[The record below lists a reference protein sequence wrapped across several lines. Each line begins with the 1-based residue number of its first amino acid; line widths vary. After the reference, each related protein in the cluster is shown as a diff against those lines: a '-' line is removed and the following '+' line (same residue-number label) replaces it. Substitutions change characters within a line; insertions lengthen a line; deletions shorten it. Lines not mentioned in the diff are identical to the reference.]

1 MNYIDLQFTD
11 DVFGFG
17 ADVYVDQQQHDENGV
32 GGDTHLTQGKEI
44 TSHIYFFKNF
54 RGKLIYQL
62 ISKSGRSDFVAQEP
76 LSALSRCTITNC
88 WINDPSACVC

>member
-1 MNYIDLQFTD
+1 MNYIGLQFTD

-44 TSHIYFFKNF
+44 TSHIYFFLEFSARKALPNNRQKRTF
-54 RGKLIYQL
+54 RIRRSRAVMGPSSQLNLI
-62 ISKSGRSDFVAQEP
+62 
-76 LSALSRCTITNC
+76 
-88 WINDPSACVC
+88 